1 MIQPVASPLPS
12 RAATSSGS
20 DGASPHSATM
30 TEARG
35 GGERD
40 AEVFAEAV
48 ADRAD
53 HQLHRAVRQ
62 QIGGH
67 DDRGGAHGD
76 VEIGGDLRQQRIGRA
91 HHGLSGKA
99 GDRQQHDGA
108 GGAAARFRWS
118 FGQKLTLG
126 GVAGFVP
133 RHRIKTNDNDR

>member
-30 TEARG
+30 TVGGG

-62 QIGGH
+62 QIDGD
-67 DDRGGAHGD
+67 DDRGRADGD
-76 VEIGGDLRQQRIGRA
+76 VEVGGDLRQQRIGRA
-91 HHGLSGKA
+91 HHGLGGK
-99 GDRQQHDGA
+99 GGERQQRDGA
-108 GGAAARFRWS
+108 GGAAARLGLGFRQS
-118 FGQKLTLG
+118 
-126 GVAGFVP
+126 
-133 RHRIKTNDNDR
+133 